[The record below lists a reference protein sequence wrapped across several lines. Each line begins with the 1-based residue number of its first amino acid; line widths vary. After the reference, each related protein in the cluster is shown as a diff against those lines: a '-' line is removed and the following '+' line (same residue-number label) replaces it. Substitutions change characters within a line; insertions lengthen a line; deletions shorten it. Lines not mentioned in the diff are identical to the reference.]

1 MEDVLLLLI
10 NVDHS
15 TYVRITTTDVTITP
29 VDLKNLIVH

>member
-15 TYVRITTTDVTITP
+15 TFVPITTIDVTITL
-29 VDLKNLIVH
+29 VDLRNLIVH

>member
-15 TYVRITTTDVTITP
+15 TYATITTTDVTITL
-29 VDLKNLIVH
+29 VDLRNLIAH

>member
-15 TYVRITTTDVTITP
+15 IFVKITTIDVTITL
-29 VDLKNLIVH
+29 VDLRNLIAH